1 MPGTGLALTAR
12 FSVVLLPTDG
22 LAKKKKKKKSI
33 RQDHFMTGDSLKQNK
48 TTLIVTEHRQNA
60 NIVQNKTDQTSFRQ
74 AW

>member
-1 MPGTGLALTAR
+1 
-12 FSVVLLPTDG
+12 
-22 LAKKKKKKKSI
+22 
-33 RQDHFMTGDSLKQNK
+33 MTGDSLKQNK